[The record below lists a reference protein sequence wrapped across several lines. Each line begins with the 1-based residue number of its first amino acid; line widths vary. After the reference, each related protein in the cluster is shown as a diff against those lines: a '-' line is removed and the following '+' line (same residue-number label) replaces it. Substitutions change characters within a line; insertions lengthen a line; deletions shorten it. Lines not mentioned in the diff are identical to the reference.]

1 MFIHVI
7 SNFEEVSRYIS
18 IQDLQ
23 LLGTHFWIEQ
33 FKDYILSEQKNDTQA
48 NTSKISRNTK
58 CTWKQRLYFVYS
70 HL

>member
-1 MFIHVI
+1 MFVHVI

-33 FKDYILSEQKNDTQA
+33 FKDYILSE
-48 NTSKISRNTK
+48 
-58 CTWKQRLYFVYS
+58 
-70 HL
+70 